1 MTRIVLTAEPD
12 SLDLS
17 VIGHAGSC
25 PGGPDTVC
33 AAASMLVCALMERL
47 ERLRQELCELHIDY
61 SSGRCEISASASGSG
76 CLRLHDAVEV
86 AMCGFD
92 LLAAAFPK
100 SVRVER
106 GGGLYA
112 QA

>member
-1 MTRIVLTAEPD
+1 MTRIDLTAERD
-12 SLDLS
+12 SLDLT

-47 ERLRQELCELHIDY
+47 ERLRGELCELHIDY
-61 SSGRCEISASASGSG
+61 SSGRCEISARASGVV
-76 CLRLHDAVEV
+76 CQRLHDSAEV

-100 SVRVER
+100 SVKVAR

-112 QA
+112 